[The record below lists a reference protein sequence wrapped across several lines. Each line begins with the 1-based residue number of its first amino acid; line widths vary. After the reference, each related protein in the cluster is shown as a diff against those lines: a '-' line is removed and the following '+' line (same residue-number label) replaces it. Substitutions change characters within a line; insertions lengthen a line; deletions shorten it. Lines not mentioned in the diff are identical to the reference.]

1 MREESVIRSR
11 YSLLIII
18 GLLAFIATY
27 LLYPQLDLVLFS
39 LRSETTFPT
48 LRNFIDFFN
57 PARTYS
63 DALWHSLWLSGTAVV
78 SATCLGLPLAF
89 LLTRFQ
95 FPGKT
100 LFTTLATLPMIMPPF
115 LGAYAFHLLLGKSGF
130 LTRIA
135 MQFFDLPTAP
145 WSIDGAQGIII
156 VQMINF
162 FPYIFLSI
170 RGALASIDPSLEEAA
185 RDLGARKFTVL
196 RTVLLPLLLPGLT
209 AGALLVFMNAMADF
223 GTPYVMAPN
232 YPVLATFI
240 LQQKVLGD
248 YPLAMASAV
257 ILMCFSLLYFFL
269 NRFYIGRKQF
279 ASGSKGISA
288 RAQPVKK
295 AWQRITCTVLC
306 SIIFFIIFMP
316 TMMLIM
322 TSLTTT
328 DLWTTTIF
336 PTGWTIDNYIHILTR
351 AHDPIIN
358 SFMLAGGATIGN
370 ISFGIIV
377 AYVMHK
383 SPRFLRG
390 LLDLTTT
397 LPYALPGTVIGMS
410 LLITFTQAHW
420 FTGGTII
427 AGSATIL
434 MLSYFARHTPFVIQS
449 VTANFKQMDKHL
461 EEVSRDLG
469 ASWWYTFQHVVFP
482 LIIPGIVTGAIMSFI
497 TSIGELSSTILLY
510 PPAWR
515 TISIAIVGFIDDFD
529 IGRAAALGIVQL
541 AVVAILIFGVNR
553 IFGAKMNQVMD

>member
-1 MREESVIRSR
+1 MREEPAIRNR
-11 YSLLIII
+11 YSLLILI
-18 GLLAFIATY
+18 GLFTFITTY
-27 LLYPQLDLVLFS
+27 LLYPQLDLILFS
-39 LRSETTFPT
+39 LRSDSAFPT
-48 LRNFIDFFN
+48 LRNFVEFFN
-57 PARTYS
+57 PTRTYNE
-63 DALWHSLWLSGTAVV
+63 ALWHSLWLSTTAV
-78 SATCLGLPLAF
+78 ATATALGFPLAF

-95 FPGKT
+95 FPGRT
-100 LFTTLATLPMIMPPF
+100 VFTTLATLPMIMPPF
-115 LGAYAFHLLLGKSGF
+115 LGAYAFHLLLGKSGL
-130 LTRIA
+130 LTRIV
-135 MQFFDLPTAP
+135 MQLWDLPTAP
-145 WSIDGAQGIII
+145 WTIDGAQGIII

-162 FPYIFLSI
+162 FPYIFLSV

-185 RDLGARKFTVL
+185 RDLGARRWTVL
-196 RTVLLPLLLPGLT
+196 RTITLPMLLPGLT

-240 LQQKVLGD
+240 LQQKVLGN

-257 ILMCFSLLYFFL
+257 ILMSFSLMYFFL
-269 NRFYIGRKQF
+269 NRFYIARKQF
-279 ASGSKGISA
+279 GSGSKGIAA
-288 RAQPVKK
+288 RAQPVKS

-306 SIIFFIIFMP
+306 SVIFFIIFMP
-316 TMMLIM
+316 TMMLVM

-336 PTGWTIDNYIHILTR
+336 PTGWTIDNYLHILAR
-351 AHDPIIN
+351 AHEPIVN
-358 SFMLAGGATIGN
+358 SFLLAGGATIGN

-383 SPRFLRG
+383 SSRFTRS

-420 FTGGTII
+420 FTGGTIV
-427 AGSATIL
+427 AGSAMIL

-449 VTANFKQMDKHL
+449 VTANLKQLDKHL

-469 ASWWYTFQHVVFP
+469 ASWWHTFQHVVFP

-497 TSIGELSSTILLY
+497 TSIGELSSSILLY

-541 AVVAILIFGVNR
+541 AVVAILVFGVNR
-553 IFGAKMNQVMD
+553 IFGAKMDRVMD